1 MYQRSTSTAFLYS
14 SDMSSVEIENEIV
27 YVANVEKSQIYTLDG
42 VGLIIWELL
51 ETPLSLTA
59 LVTEISEIYD
69 VSRKIIEESISSFLI
84 TLIDQGLIEK
94 IND

>member
-1 MYQRSTSTAFLYS
+1 
-14 SDMSSVEIENEIV
+14 MSSVEIENEIV

>member
-84 TLIDQGLIEK
+84 ALIDQGLIEK
-94 IND
+94 MND

>member
-1 MYQRSTSTAFLYS
+1 
-14 SDMSSVEIENEIV
+14 MSSVEIENEIV

-84 TLIDQGLIEK
+84 ALIDQGLIEK
-94 IND
+94 MND

>member
-1 MYQRSTSTAFLYS
+1 
-14 SDMSSVEIENEIV
+14 MSSVEIENEIV

-51 ETPLSLTA
+51 ETPLPLTS